1 MENFLKI
8 TFVKGLQNVVLKEIY
23 NYKKLQVI
31 EKHEDFIYLTG
42 DADLDLVKS
51 LRSISNAY
59 IVSRGAKL
67 NPLYISNHKSIL
79 GEMVGYV
86 LHYSAE
92 KFKTFRLSCAGE
104 QSKEVSEIKKYIKD
118 VYELSENI
126 LADLDIYIG
135 KSNVWEVGVRVSKRP
150 LTLRDYKEENI
161 KGGMNASIA
170 YAMNSFCDLLRSRTY
185 LNIFSGSGTLLVEA
199 GIENQKLKL
208 VGFDIDGKTNA
219 LAAKNIKNAGLIK
232 NIKLV
237 KADIFQN
244 PDLGNFDVIA
254 SDLPFGMHILKGE
267 NLEKLYSYLVK
278 YCEQKLNKGGVLA
291 LYTTEHQILEQI
303 IRKSNFKIKQTLSL
317 EVPTSVK
324 SYIYPKI
331 FICSFASS
339 N

>member
-1 MENFLKI
+1 
-8 TFVKGLQNVVLKEIY
+8 
-23 NYKKLQVI
+23 
-31 EKHEDFIYLTG
+31 
-42 DADLDLVKS
+42 
-51 LRSISNAY
+51 
-59 IVSRGAKL
+59 
-67 NPLYISNHKSIL
+67 
-79 GEMVGYV
+79 MVGYV

-267 NLEKLYSYLVK
+267 NLEKLDILEIAHFYEKSEGGYLVQ
-278 YCEQKLNKGGVLA
+278 YDVE
-291 LYTTEHQILEQI
+291 
-303 IRKSNFKIKQTLSL
+303 KIGDENYRIKFDGEVYIVRGPDWKDQLSL
-317 EVPTSVK
+317 LKTIRTIPVISLFLSSPTSSSHYRELVK
-324 SYIYPKI
+324 E
-331 FICSFASS
+331 FG
-339 N
+339 